1 MDPERANNNSFI
13 HSGIV
18 SKMSDH
24 SMIVSLSENVH
35 CESCRA
41 KGTCGVSDSV
51 SKEIEV
57 PISDV
62 TYQLNETVSVQLKKQ
77 LGLQAVFWAYV
88 FPFILV
94 LSTLLVGSVFLPEW
108 LAGMLSLLIL
118 APYYFGLYLLRN
130 TLKKTFQISILKT

>member
-1 MDPERANNNSFI
+1 MDPERANNDSFI
-13 HSGIV
+13 HSGIIT
-18 SKMSDH
+18 KMTDH
-24 SMIVSLSENVH
+24 SVIVSLSENVH

-62 TYQLNETVSVQLKKQ
+62 PYQLNESVSVQLKKQ
-77 LGLQAVFWAYV
+77 SGLQAVFWAYV

-94 LSTLLVGSVFLPEW
+94 ISTLMVCSFFLQEW
-108 LAGMLSLLIL
+108 LAGILSVLIL
-118 APYYFGLYLLRN
+118 VPYYFGLYLLRN
-130 TLKKTFQISILKT
+130 TFKRKFQISILKT

>member
-118 APYYFGLYLLRN
+118 VPYYFGLYLLRN
-130 TLKKTFQISILKT
+130 TFKKTFQISILKT